1 MMIRKA
7 RGQKDTSERSQ
18 LEYKRFTSMRRR
30 HTGGARAASTSMRY
44 DR

>member
-1 MMIRKA
+1 MMIRRA
-7 RGQKDTSERSQ
+7 RGQKRTEEKSQ
-18 LEYKRFTSMRRR
+18 MEYKHFTDMRRR